1 MLHRKKLIWF
11 GTTALMLSQL
21 ISWENISRQTTKPV
35 FNWSYSAPVQKTA
48 YHKFANPIIG
58 TDAHG
63 HTFPGATVP
72 FGMVQLSPD
81 TRLDGWDGCSGY
93 HYSDSFIY
101 GFSHTHLSGT
111 GCSDYGDIL
120 TVPSAVR
127 PLLNNGA
134 NGKPG
139 YRFSFNHK
147 NEYAEAGYY
156 KVKADNGILCELTA
170 SPRTGVHRYSF
181 PKNAEA
187 WLLIDLV
194 HRDAVTGSGF
204 VVENDSTISGW
215 RYSEAWAK
223 DQRVWFSATFS
234 APFTAELYSYD
245 TLTREKKLDSKSA
258 KAILKFGK
266 LSRPLEVKLAISPVS
281 SANAAQNRITETAG
295 MNFDQV
301 RKKANGHW
309 NSVLGKIEVKGGTKE
324 NHRKFYTALYHSCI
338 APNLY
343 SDVNGDYRGP
353 DGNVHT
359 DTKREHYTV
368 FSLWDTY
375 RTLHPLFTILEPKR
389 TSDFI
394 NTFIDFHAQSGRL
407 PMWELS
413 ANETNC
419 MIGYHGVSVIAD
431 AWAKGIC
438 DYDTLAALK
447 AMTETGNG
455 NYRVQPVYRENGFVP
470 GDEAESVSQTLEY
483 AYDDWCIAAMAKR
496 AGNNNAA
503 TEFGKRCQFWKN
515 LFDPKS
521 KFFRARRNNMFTEP
535 FAADEVNIHY
545 TEANAWHYSLYVPQ
559 DIRTLTTM
567 HGGNEALVSHLDK
580 MFTSSPATSGR
591 EQADI
596 TGCIGQYAHGN
607 EPSHHAAYLYAYAG
621 QHWKTQQRVRE
632 ICTTLYT
639 DKPDGLCGN
648 DDCGQ
653 LSAWLVMSMA
663 GFYPVI
669 PGTTQY
675 VIGVPQFDEVIIH
688 QENGRSFFIS
698 ATGAAKSTYI
708 NACTLNG
715 ATYNKTWIEHSTI
728 TKGGK
733 LTFKMN
739 ALPNKNWGN
748 ATESLPPSPE
758 SFSAPIT
765 LSPRVSA
772 MKEVFGISLGL
783 ELYTPQAD
791 AEIFWKKK
799 NDSGNWKK
807 YTTPLNEGY
816 GEYLVFASRSG
827 FANSDT
833 ILMRYRQ
840 PPPWAGITIK
850 QKYAQQYSASGER
863 ALIDGI
869 TGTRDFRTGDWQ
881 GFAKNEIEMVV
892 DLGKEI
898 TVDKIEINFLH
909 DQRSW
914 IFLPRSVEFFVSADG
929 TQFTSLGIEN
939 SNFDDHQTEP
949 EIKTFGISANQK
961 CHYVKIIAK
970 GLNACPEWHLG
981 NGNKAWL
988 FSDEIKITQ
997 KN

>member
-1 MLHRKKLIWF
+1 MTHRRKFVWF
-11 GTTALMLSQL
+11 GTAALLLAQL
-21 ISWENISRQTTKPV
+21 NNQEKNISGENPPV
-35 FNWSYSAPVQKTA
+35 FNWSFPAAP
-48 YHKFANPIIG
+48 ANTKLYKLADPMIG

-120 TVPSAVR
+120 VTPSPAR

-139 YRFSFNHK
+139 YRFSFSHK
-147 NEYAEAGYY
+147 NEYTEAGYY
-156 KVKADNGILCELTA
+156 QVKADNGILCELTA

-181 PKNAEA
+181 PKKAEA

-194 HRDAVTGSGF
+194 HRDAVKGSGF
-204 VVENDSTISGW
+204 TIENDTTISGW
-215 RYSEAWAK
+215 RYSEAWATN
-223 DQRVWFSATFS
+223 QRVWFSATFS
-234 APFTAELYSYD
+234 APFTAELYSND
-245 TLTREKKLDSKSA
+245 SLISDKKLSSKAA

-266 LSRPLEVKLAISPVS
+266 LKKPLEIKLALSPVS
-281 SANAAQNRITETAG
+281 TTNAAQNRMTETRG
-295 MNFDQV
+295 MNFDAV

-309 NSVLGKIEVKGGTKE
+309 NSLLGKIEVKGGTKE
-324 NHRKFYTALYHSCI
+324 NQRKFYTALYHSCI

-353 DGNVHT
+353 DDNVHT
-359 DTKREHYTV
+359 DPKREHYTV

-389 TSDFI
+389 TSDFV
-394 NTFIDFHAQSGRL
+394 NTFIDFHVQSGRL

-431 AWAKGIC
+431 AWEKGIC

-455 NYRVQPVYRENGFVP
+455 NYRVQPVYRKNGFVP

-496 AGNNNAA
+496 AGNNKDAVL
-503 TEFGKRCQFWKN
+503 FGKRSQYWKN
-515 LFDPKS
+515 LFDPQT
-521 KFFRARRNNMFTEP
+521 KFFRARRNNKFTEP
-535 FAADEVNIHY
+535 FIADEVNINY

-559 DIRTLTTM
+559 DIPALTAM
-567 HGGNEALVSHLDK
+567 HGGSDALAAHLDK
-580 MFTSSPATSGR
+580 MFTSSAETSGR

-596 TGCIGQYAHGN
+596 TGRIGQYAHGN
-607 EPSHHAAYLYAYAG
+607 EPSHHAAYLYAYTG

-632 ICTTLYT
+632 ISNTLYS

-675 VIGVPQFDEVIIH
+675 VIGVPQFDEVVIH

-698 ATGAAKSTYI
+698 APGATKNSYI
-708 NACTLNG
+708 TSCTLNG
-715 ATYNKTWIEHSTI
+715 VSYAKTWIEHAAI

-733 LTFKMN
+733 LSFTMN
-739 ALPNKNWGN
+739 AVPNKNWGK
-748 ATESLPPSPE
+748 APETHPPSPPAIADE
-758 SFSAPIT
+758 IT
-765 LSPRVSA
+765 LSPRVSQ

-783 ELYTPQAD
+783 EFDTPQRD

-799 NDSGNWKK
+799 NDTGSWKK
-807 YTTPLNEGY
+807 YMAQLNEGY
-816 GEYLVFASRSG
+816 GEYMVFAARTG

-833 ILMRYRQ
+833 ITMRYIQ

-850 QKYAQQYSASGER
+850 QKYAPQYAASGER

-869 TGTRDFRTGDWQ
+869 SGTRDFRTGDWQ
-881 GFAKNEIEMVV
+881 GFPKDELEITV
-892 DLGKEI
+892 DLGKVI
-898 TVDKIEINFLH
+898 TVGKIEINFLH

-914 IFLPRSVEFFVSADG
+914 IFLPRKTEFFVSADG
-929 TQFTSLGIEN
+929 VQFTSVGTEN
-939 SNFDDHQTEP
+939 LVFDDHQQEP
-949 EIKTFGISANQK
+949 EIKTFGMATNQQ
-961 CHYVKIIAK
+961 CRYVKIIAK
-970 GLNACPEWHLG
+970 GLSACPDWHLG

-988 FSDEIKITQ
+988 FADEINISP